1 MKKKIEKAYFDE
13 QWEGMTTHLKA
24 FIGTSD
30 QEELHLFRVQVK
42 KIRAMLTLLDFASP
56 KHQLSRGFKPIKKIF
71 KHCGI
76 IRNAHINLQLG
87 ARYNLYNEQFI
98 NSQQDIIEN
107 GLLEFKMQSEKY
119 LKVVKSSYNDL
130 RSGIRHIDNDSINE
144 FYKRYLERAL
154 DALSPLQFNEE
165 LHICRMQIKTLMYNR
180 KMAFKALEGKLP
192 VNTAY
197 LDKLQDNI
205 GNWHDNVLAIELFST
220 PELRDELVITEI
232 KKQNTRLKR
241 AIATLARDFEKKVIL
256 DDKATM

>member
-1 MKKKIEKAYFDE
+1 MKKKTEKAYFDE

-24 FIGTSD
+24 FIATND

-56 KHQLSRGFKPIKKIF
+56 KHQLLRGFKPVKKIF
-71 KHCGI
+71 KHCGV

-87 ARYNLYNEQFI
+87 ARYHLNNEQFI

-119 LKVVKSSYNDL
+119 LKVVKSTCNDL
-130 RSGIRHIDNDSINE
+130 RSGIRHIDNDSIND

-154 DALSPLQFNEE
+154 EAFSPLQFNEE
-165 LHICRMQIKTLMYNR
+165 LHICRMQIKILMYNR

-241 AIATLARDFEKKVIL
+241 AIATLAKDFEKKVIL